1 MLQKW
6 QAYHRYRQTYDETW
20 KATVEK
26 VWSDYKSN
34 WEDENRGVAI
44 PRNKHFEVIN
54 EYIRKAFNEESPE
67 KKAEVEEYRKKLK
80 DETDEVLEEDQN
92 TIYQT
97 YVTTDNP
104 YCKQYLIRY
113 TAG

>member
-6 QAYHRYRQTYDETW
+6 QAYHQYCQKYDETW
-20 KATVEK
+20 KVMVEK
-26 VWSDYKSN
+26 VWSDYKRN

-44 PRNKHFEVIN
+44 PQNKHFEVIN

-67 KKAEVEEYRKKLK
+67 KKVEVEEYQKKLK
-80 DETDEVLEEDQN
+80 DKTDEVLEEDQN
-92 TIYQT
+92 AIYQM